1 MNLIKYHNDI
11 NKITLGSFTD
21 NETDI
26 FFGILLKTKETED
39 NILKLNFTELKNLI
53 DVKHRNNDRFIENV
67 RGLNIKLKSL
77 IQEIEL
83 PNGDFKV
90 FSLFD
95 DITTSPSRNQLEI
108 EINKNFRFLID
119 GLMANYTEID
129 LKQLVSL
136 RGNYSKILYRL
147 LKQFETSKLYIVK
160 IDDFRELMGI
170 PSTYA
175 MFNIRQKVLVPCM
188 EQLKQYFQG
197 LKLEEIK
204 IGRNVS
210 SLKFTWNKK
219 EKKIL
224 KVNPVNKKIGL
235 GEKELEKDLRIQK
248 ENEKIIKNIELEK
261 IEISLAEYE
270 ELYQQHLIKLK
281 ISHNPYIRK
290 AFDLAHVEQYK
301 IINKKG

>member
-11 NKITLGSFTD
+11 NKIKLGSFTD

-26 FFGILLKTKETED
+26 FFGILLKTKETKD
-39 NILKLNFTELKNLI
+39 NILNLSFTELKRLI

-67 RGLNIKLKSL
+67 RSLNIKLKSL

-95 DITTSPSRNQLEI
+95 DITTSPSRNQVEI
-108 EINKNFRFLID
+108 EINKNFRYLIE

-136 RGNYSKILYRL
+136 KGNYPKILYRL

-170 PSTYA
+170 PETYA
-175 MFNIRQKVLVPCM
+175 MFNIRQKVLKPCM
-188 EQLKQYFQG
+188 EQLEQYFQG

-204 IGRNVS
+204 TGRNVS
-210 SLKFTWNKK
+210 CLKFRWNKK
-219 EKKIL
+219 EKKII
-224 KVNPVNKKIGL
+224 KVNPISIKKKVVH
-235 GEKELEKDLRIQK
+235 GEKELEEHLKLENLK
-248 ENEKIIKNIELEK
+248 EEMIESIDIEK
-261 IEISLAEYE
+261 IEISHAEYE
-270 ELYQQHLIKLK
+270 GLYQQYLEENKT
-281 ISHNPYIRK
+281 SHNLYMRK
-290 AFDLAHVEQYK
+290 SFDLSNANKYK
-301 IINKKG
+301 IIG

>member
-1 MNLIKYHNDI
+1 MNLVKYHNDI
-11 NKITLGSFTD
+11 NKIKLGSFTD

-26 FFGILLKTKETED
+26 FFGILLKTKETKD
-39 NILKLNFTELKNLI
+39 NILNLSFTELKRLI
-53 DVKHRNNDRFIENV
+53 EVKHRNNDRFIENV

-95 DITTSPSRNQLEI
+95 DITTSPSRNQVEI
-108 EINKNFRFLID
+108 EINKNFRYLIE

-136 RGNYSKILYRL
+136 KGNYPKILYRL

-170 PSTYA
+170 PETYA
-175 MFNIRQKVLVPCM
+175 MFNIRQKVLKPCL
-188 EQLKQYFQG
+188 EQLEQYFQG

-204 IGRNVS
+204 NGRNVS
-210 SLKFTWNKK
+210 CLKFRWNKK
-219 EKKIL
+219 EKKII
-224 KVNPVNKKIGL
+224 KVNPIPIKKKNVY
-235 GEKELEKDLRIQK
+235 GEKELK
-248 ENEKIIKNIELEK
+248 EYLLVENLKKEAIENIDLEK
-261 IEISLAEYE
+261 IEISRAKYEKLYLEYLE
-270 ELYQQHLIKLK
+270 KNETID
-281 ISHNPYIRK
+281 NPIMK
-290 AFDLAHVEQYK
+290 KTFDLLNIKKYR
-301 IINKKG
+301 IID